1 MSEAKFTKWPWF
13 VEDRTVYALQ
23 DCVWLGLPSKE
34 NRFFAVVQGTKCDES
49 EIIANT
55 HLIAA
60 APEMYEML
68 NECYHTVSN
77 FQLKGEIAALLAKA
91 RGKENE
97 Q

>member
-34 NRFFAVVQGTKCDES
+34 NTFFAVVQGTKCDES

-68 NECYHTVSN
+68 NSMREEYGFSSVAG
-77 FQLKGEIAALLAKA
+77 KDIDELLAKA
-91 RGKENE
+91 RGDYV
-97 Q
+97 